1 MITDKRFADYIRSLE
16 PESSPLLQEIAGKA
30 RAERVPIIRP
40 ETAPLLTL
48 MLDMTRPQRV
58 LEIGTAVG
66 YSALL
71 MCGHL
76 PPQGHITTIENYDKR
91 IVQARANF
99 RRAGLEDRIELL
111 EGDACQILP
120 ELEGPYDFVF
130 MDAAKGQ
137 YIHYLPDTLRLLRTG
152 GVLFAANVLQEGDV
166 LQSRYAMKR
175 RDRTIHARMRQFL
188 WEIKHNEQLR
198 TSVITLGDGV
208 SISYKIN

>member
-1 MITDKRFADYIRSLE
+1 M
-16 PESSPLLQEIAGKA
+16 
-30 RAERVPIIRP
+30 
-40 ETAPLLTL
+40 
-48 MLDMTRPQRV
+48 
-58 LEIGTAVG
+58 
-66 YSALL
+66 
-71 MCGHL
+71 
-76 PPQGHITTIENYDKR
+76 
-91 IVQARANF
+91 QARANF

-152 GVLFAANVLQEGDV
+152 GVLFADNVLQEGDV
-166 LQSRYAMKR
+166 IQSRYAMKR